1 VSADE
6 LREYREAVT
15 DYEVAFDLA
24 ERDARRLRDSGFT
37 EAERKRLHTAQQLLT
52 VAVDEAATPAERQL
66 AYQRVREELDGLI
79 SLSDEALDVLE
90 KRVA

>member
-1 VSADE
+1 M
-6 LREYREAVT
+6 
-15 DYEVAFDLA
+15 
-24 ERDARRLRDSGFT
+24 
-37 EAERKRLHTAQQLLT
+37 T

-90 KRVA
+90 KKVALEITAPKATPTAHEATSGPDRA